1 MNLSPRTGRKQRGFD
16 LTPMIDVVLQLIIF
30 FLFTSQFS
38 QLIRSPIDLPE
49 QPGEKNA
56 AVASGLVVVDVR
68 QDGTILIANEP
79 VSLDG
84 AVRILQAEIAK
95 RGGDSAAVEL
105 LIRADRAARAATV
118 NDLVDRLAALGVR
131 RWQVGTAEVPG
142 GRP

>member
-1 MNLSPRTGRKQRGFD
+1 MNLSPGISRRQRGFD

-49 QPGEKNA
+49 QPGEQSA
-56 AVASGLVVVDVR
+56 AVGPGLVVVDVR

-84 AVRILQAEIAK
+84 AVRILQAEIAR
-95 RGGDSAAVEL
+95 RGGEAEGVEL
-105 LIRADRAARAATV
+105 LVRADRAARAATV
-118 NDLVDRLAALGVR
+118 NDLVDRLAVLGVR
-131 RWQVGTAEVPG
+131 RWQVGTADVPG